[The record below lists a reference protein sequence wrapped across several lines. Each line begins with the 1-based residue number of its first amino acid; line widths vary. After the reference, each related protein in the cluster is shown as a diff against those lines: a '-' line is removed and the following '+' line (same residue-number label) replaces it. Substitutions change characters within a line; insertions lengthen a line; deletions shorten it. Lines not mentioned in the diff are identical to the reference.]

1 MSENGN
7 GTSRLIFWILGLFAS
22 IILGGGGFWL
32 GALQSKV
39 DGHSTVLAGRGE
51 RIAILE
57 TTVHST
63 LPRLD
68 KRLESIDL
76 KLEHI
81 QEAHIKI
88 QQTIRK

>member
-7 GTSRLIFWILGLFAS
+7 GTNRLIFWILGLCAS
-22 IILGGGGFWL
+22 IILGGAGFWL
-32 GALQSKV
+32 VAMQGRQ
-39 DGHSTVLAGRGE
+39 DTHSAILAGRGE

-57 TTVHST
+57 TTVTQT
-63 LPRLD
+63 LPRLE